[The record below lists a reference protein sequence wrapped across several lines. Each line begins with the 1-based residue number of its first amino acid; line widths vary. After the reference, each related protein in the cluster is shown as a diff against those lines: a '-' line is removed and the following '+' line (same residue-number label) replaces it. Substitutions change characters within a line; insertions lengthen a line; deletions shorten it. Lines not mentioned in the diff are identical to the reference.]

1 MGESLKSKISVQ
13 LSVAHPISSEL
24 YITKRTKRIYIIPKV
39 WYCISIRKV
48 RYLRYMTAKQ
58 AANLWEIS
66 DRRVRTLCSEGRIPG
81 TIKEGRAYM
90 IPIDAIKPLD
100 ERTLR
105 GIEIPAQYEELFKR
119 IDSKKAELEKRRP
132 LTQGE
137 LERLGEEFI
146 IEFTYNSNAIE
157 GSTLTLQETAMVLKG
172 ITIDK
177 KPLKEHLEAVG
188 HRDAFV
194 YIKEL
199 VSENVNLSEK
209 IIKDIHSLV
218 LMDRPQDKGVY
229 RRIPVRIVGAK
240 VEPPQP
246 YIIGVKMEELML
258 NYNNVNNKLHDIERI
273 ARFHLDFEGIHP
285 FIDGNGRTGRLVLN
299 LELMK
304 NGYPPINVKFT
315 DRKNYYE
322 CFHEYT
328 EKADPS
334 KMILIASKYIE
345 EELDRYLFILE

>member
-1 MGESLKSKISVQ
+1 
-13 LSVAHPISSEL
+13 
-24 YITKRTKRIYIIPKV
+24 
-39 WYCISIRKV
+39 
-48 RYLRYMTAKQ
+48 
-58 AANLWEIS
+58 
-66 DRRVRTLCSEGRIPG
+66 
-81 TIKEGRAYM
+81 
-90 IPIDAIKPLD
+90 
-100 ERTLR
+100 
-105 GIEIPAQYEELFKR
+105 
-119 IDSKKAELEKRRP
+119 
-132 LTQGE
+132 
-137 LERLGEEFI
+137 
-146 IEFTYNSNAIE
+146 
-157 GSTLTLQETAMVLKG
+157 MVLEG

-188 HRDAFV
+188 HKDAFEHV
-194 YIKEL
+194 KEL

-229 RRIPVRIVGAK
+229 RRIPVKIVGAK
-240 VEPPQP
+240 IEPPQP
-246 YIIGVKMEELML
+246 YIIGIKMEELML

-304 NGYPPINVKFT
+304 NGYPPISIKFT

-328 EKADPS
+328 EKTDPS
-334 KMILIASKYIE
+334 KMILMVSKYIE
-345 EELDRYLFILE
+345 EELDRYLLILE